1 MHAPYIDRPIVPRQ
15 DIRDGGAIKDLLR
28 VARREFRCL
37 SGKDIH
43 VRTSSV
49 GERQRLGSSYG
60 GWTVLPAFLNA
71 ESIVYGAGVGDD
83 ISWDLSMIDR
93 FGCTIHAF
101 DPTPRCL
108 RWVSSQVLPAKF
120 QFHPVGLASEDGQS
134 TFVMRND
141 HPDWSS
147 YNMSDDIEG
156 AVEIETLEVRRVA
169 TLMAQFGHEHIDL
182 LKMDI
187 ETAEYTVIPDLL
199 GSGIIPSQ
207 LCIEFHF
214 GGVDGGTVQAFKS
227 AISTLSDAGYIA
239 FDRSPYGRELSFV
252 HRSMLA

>member
-1 MHAPYIDRPIVPRQ
+1 
-15 DIRDGGAIKDLLR
+15 
-28 VARREFRCL
+28 
-37 SGKDIH
+37 
-43 VRTSSV
+43 
-49 GERQRLGSSYG
+49 
-60 GWTVLPAFLNA
+60 
-71 ESIVYGAGVGDD
+71 
-83 ISWDLSMIDR
+83 
-93 FGCTIHAF
+93 
-101 DPTPRCL
+101 
-108 RWVSSQVLPAKF
+108 
-120 QFHPVGLASEDGQS
+120 
-134 TFVMRND
+134 
-141 HPDWSS
+141 
-147 YNMSDDIEG
+147 
-156 AVEIETLEVRRVA
+156 
-169 TLMAQFGHEHIDL
+169 MAQFGHEHIDL